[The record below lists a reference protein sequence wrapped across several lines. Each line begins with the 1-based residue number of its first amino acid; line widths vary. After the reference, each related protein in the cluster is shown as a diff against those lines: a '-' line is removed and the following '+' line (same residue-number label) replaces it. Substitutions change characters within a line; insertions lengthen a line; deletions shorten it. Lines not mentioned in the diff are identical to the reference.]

1 MKDRDLTIA
10 AYVDGELDAD
20 ARARFEA
27 ELTHD
32 PSLAAE
38 VAAQRRLRDRLA
50 AAYDPV
56 LAEPVPLNLKL
67 AAQAANDRPAR
78 RFGLPQWAAV
88 AASLVVGVLVGRVA
102 LPQHP
107 QGPLTAE
114 GGALAARGELAQAL
128 DRRLAAEAGPIRVGL
143 SFQANDGRY
152 CRTFQSAPDRLAGLA
167 CRDAAR
173 WQVRTVTAWAPAAT
187 DYRTAGAETPPEILA
202 AIDALIAGE
211 PLDAAAEEAA
221 RQRGWKPRA
230 GAPDRLR

>member
-32 PSLAAE
+32 PSLAVE

-67 AAQAANDRPAR
+67 AAEATNDRPAR

-88 AASLVVGVLVGRVA
+88 AASLVVGVLVGRMVP
-102 LPQHP
+102 PQPP
-107 QGPLTAE
+107 QGPFTTE
-114 GGALAARGELAQAL
+114 GGAMAARSELAQAL
-128 DRRLAAEAGPIRVGL
+128 DRRLTAQAGPIRVGL

-152 CRTFQSAPDRLAGLA
+152 CRTFQSARDRLAGLA
-167 CRDAAR
+167 CRDDER
-173 WQVRTVTAWAPAAT
+173 WQVHTVTTWAPAAT

-211 PLDAAAEEAA
+211 PLDAAAEHAA
-221 RQRGWKPRA
+221 RQRGWKPRV
-230 GAPDRLR
+230 GARERHR